1 MPTLPAPDTEGI
13 YTFPTDLIA
22 AHLAWQE
29 QLTRRTA
36 KAPVLYVT
44 APHSG
49 VRYLIEERLPAGRPV
64 VVIEPHH
71 DDFALSASG
80 HFLAKPRPLTVVT
93 VFTRST
99 TVDPVLEAK
108 YPSAEAV
115 SALRAREGAAT
126 LRAFGGRRHLLG
138 YQDAVRPYRARD
150 NGRLDDITHNLAAVL
165 SQYDGA
171 ELLAP
176 AAVTRHPDHLLV
188 HEAARRL
195 GCRWFFEDLA
205 FWSTY
210 ALTGCDQHLFRTRT
224 GTSLVPELTDI
235 TRVLLDK
242 LTLLHLHSSQIQPIS
257 KMYKPIRHAWTV
269 AADLLDQTASP
280 QFAERFYRLATS

>member
-1 MPTLPAPDTEGI
+1 MPTLPAPDTEGV

-29 QLTRRTA
+29 QLTRRAA
-36 KAPVLYVT
+36 KPPVLYVT

-49 VRYLIEERLPAGRPV
+49 RRSLIEERRPTGRPV

-80 HFLAKPRPLTVVT
+80 YFLTTPRPLTVVT
-93 VFTRST
+93 VFTTSS
-99 TVDPVLEAK
+99 TVDPALKAK
-108 YPSAEAV
+108 YPTAKDV

-126 LRAFGGRRHLLG
+126 LRAFGGRQHLLN
-138 YQDAVRPYRARD
+138 YQDAARPYRAYD
-150 NGRLDDITHNLAAVL
+150 KARLDEITHNLAAV
-165 SQYDGA
+165 QAEYDGA

-188 HEAARRL
+188 HEAARQL

-210 ALTGCDQHLFRTRT
+210 ALSGCDQQLFRTRT

-235 TRVLLDK
+235 TNVVLDK
-242 LTLLHLHSSQIQPIS
+242 LTLLHLHGSQIQPVS
-257 KMYKPIRHAWTV
+257 KMHKPIRHAWTV
-269 AADLLDQTASP
+269 AADLLDNAAGP
-280 QFAERFYRLATS
+280 RFAERFYRLEAS